1 LAKKIACNLIPIP
14 ILVVFFF
21 MNTYSFPSD
30 HGAVW
35 GYVFDENNLPMKG
48 VTVRVS
54 GNDYC
59 FAKPFTSDDSGY
71 FCILGIPSGN
81 HTIIFDAPGYKQCIE
96 RNIRMKPS
104 QTVYCEGFL
113 FPNNHKN
120 ASTSSPILLDYT
132 QNVYQTFIS
141 GSQISDLPSA
151 HNVWSLVENQDL
163 SATSSRID
171 VGGLWGT
178 IPAYLSGRG
187 GTSWTQTSF
196 SLNGMDVTD
205 PYSQGMPLF
214 YPDFFALHATQ
225 SINAS
230 APPNVPSPGGH
241 FNIITKQAESRFHGG
256 VSLFFIDKIL
266 QSSNITPELEEEGIF
281 ESHKFNRSIDGNFHL
296 SGPIIPE
303 KLSFAT
309 SFTDT
314 HISRDIADYEGDDKS
329 SVISGLF
336 GLKYNFEQSSIDFL
350 WTGQIVS
357 HPTYGAYRRVPEV
370 ATSNR
375 RDHYNIFQTIW
386 RKNIQN
392 RHFLKAGLSFAQGHI
407 SSDFQP
413 ESGSQY
419 GEEIFRKILS
429 GTAASAAKSTRNLWT
444 LQIQG
449 NSFLSTKR
457 KIQHRFQYGLQ
468 LQYASASSSEK
479 IKDDLHLHFFGKNP
493 LEVIK
498 FNTPIDHKEAGLHF
512 NLYFQDS
519 ITLPDF
525 LSVYFGLH
533 LSGSRGWI
541 PGSSASLE
549 TNRISWW
556 NISPRLGFM
565 VPLTRSKKSAIHI
578 SAGRYYFTLPL
589 EYLTYGNPGSL
600 GGMAYDWNDR
610 NGDGWYQEGESE
622 KLLRRIGPRFAEI
635 DPDLKRPYTN
645 ELAISLETVFGSSWH
660 FSFGLFT
667 RETKNLIAAV
677 NTGVPFSAYNPVTFK
692 DSGDD
697 RMLGNP
703 DDLTFTV
710 YDQQKTTL
718 GQDSFLLTNTED
730 RDRITNYHGADIT
743 LVKYFG
749 ERFTFF
755 LSLTATNAKGATNP
769 GNTHRENDEGVVGDL
784 YANPNT
790 LINARGRVAF
800 DRAYTGRIGVSY
812 LAPFD
817 IRLGCIIKYYD
828 GQPFARKLIVPDLTQ
843 GPFYIQANPRGLSR
857 YEYNRTVDVRLE
869 KIFHLPKGKLRV
881 ILDGFNILNRALA
894 TEENEWTSPEY
905 PLRYATEI
913 QSPRVFR
920 LGLAYEF

>member
-1 LAKKIACNLIPIP
+1 
-14 ILVVFFF
+14 
-21 MNTYSFPSD
+21 MNVYAIPSD
-30 HGAVW
+30 CGAVW
-35 GYVFDENNLPMKG
+35 GYVFDENNLPKEG
-48 VTVRVS
+48 VMVYVS
-54 GNDYC
+54 GCDDVLVQ
-59 FAKPFTSDDSGY
+59 PFTSEDTGY
-71 FCILGIPSGN
+71 FCILGIPSGR
-81 HTIIFDAPGYKQCIE
+81 HTVVFEAPGYKKCIE
-96 RNIRMKPS
+96 KNIWIKPS
-104 QTVYCEGFL
+104 QVVYCEVFL
-113 FPNNHKN
+113 FPDNHN
-120 ASTSSPILLDYT
+120 AESTSHPVLLDYT
-132 QNVYQTFIS
+132 QNVYQTFLS

-163 SATSSRID
+163 SATVSRID
-171 VGGLWGT
+171 VGGLWST
-178 IPAYLSGRG
+178 IPAYFSGRG
-187 GTSWTQTSF
+187 GSTWTQTSY

-205 PYSQGMPLF
+205 PFSKGMPLF

-230 APPNVPSPGGH
+230 APPYALSPGGH
-241 FNIITKQAESRFHGG
+241 FNLIAKQAESRFHGG
-256 VSLFFIDKIL
+256 ISLFFIDKIL
-266 QSSNITPELEEEGIF
+266 QSSNISPELEEEGIF
-281 ESHKFNRSIDGNFHL
+281 ESHKFNLLIDGNFHI

-303 KLSFAT
+303 KLSFVT
-309 SFTDT
+309 SFTST
-314 HISRDIADYEGDDKS
+314 HISRDIADYEGNDKS
-329 SVISGLF
+329 SVMSGLL
-336 GLKYNFEQSSIDFL
+336 GLKYNFEHSSIDFL

-357 HPTYGAYRRVPEV
+357 HPTYGAHRRVPEIT
-370 ATSNR
+370 TSDR

-392 RHFLKAGLSFAQGHI
+392 RHFLKAGLSIAQGHI
-407 SSDFQP
+407 NSDFQP
-413 ESGSQY
+413 ESGPQY

-429 GTAASAAKSTRNLWT
+429 GTAASAVKSTRNLWT

-449 NSFLSTKR
+449 NSFLSTHR

-479 IKDDLHLHFFGKNP
+479 IKDDLHLHFFGESP
-493 LEVIK
+493 LEVVK
-498 FNTPIDHKEAGLHF
+498 FNTPIDHKETGLHF
-512 NLYFQDS
+512 NVYFQDS
-519 ITLPDF
+519 ITLADF
-525 LSVYFGLH
+525 LSAYFGLH

-541 PGSSASLE
+541 PKNSESRE
-549 TNRISWW
+549 TNGINWW
-556 NISPRLGFM
+556 NISPRLGLM
-565 VPLTRSKKSAIHI
+565 VPLTSSKKSAIQL

-600 GGMAYDWNDR
+600 GGMVYDWNDR
-610 NGDGWYQEGESE
+610 NQDGWYQEGESGE
-622 KLLRRIGPRFAEI
+622 LLRRIGPRFAEI

-645 ELAISLETVFGSSWH
+645 ELTISLETVFGSSWH

-677 NTGVPFSAYNPVTFK
+677 NTGVPFSAYRPVTIE

-697 RMLGNP
+697 RIPGNH

-718 GQDSFLLTNTED
+718 GQDFFLLTSTED
-730 RDRITNYHGADIT
+730 KDRITNYYGADIT

-749 ERFTFF
+749 EKLTFF
-755 LSLTATNAKGATNP
+755 FSLTATNANGTANP
-769 GNTHRENDEGVVGDL
+769 GNTHQENDEGVVGDL
-784 YANPNT
+784 YSDPNT

-857 YEYNRTVDVRLE
+857 YEYNRTVDIRLE
-869 KIFHLPKGKLRV
+869 KIFHLQKGKLRV